1 MFFRQEGGKVIQYEL
16 MHPNVQVDKVNSGA
30 ILEQPD
36 GITVLIMSPDL
47 SVVEGYEKSTNTFS
61 CVNPEGTPVPP
72 YRGKSVAAMSSNT
85 TNYAKQSSNSFRWF
99 SLDGLLMIIFV
110 IGVGMPLQ
118 MYLGI
123 FD

>member
-1 MFFRQEGGKVIQYEL
+1 
-16 MHPNVQVDKVNSGA
+16 
-30 ILEQPD
+30 
-36 GITVLIMSPDL
+36 MSPDL

-99 SLDGLLMIIFV
+99 SIKGLLFLIVCSSLTFL
-110 IGVGMPLQ
+110 IGV
-118 MYLGI
+118 YLGI
-123 FD
+123 LD